1 MTTQVLATVVNG
13 MLKPDEALP
22 LAEQSRVRI
31 TIEPVEEWSQEGA
44 LAAWE
49 ALKVQIR
56 EQPLH
61 LGGKRYTR
69 DELYERR

>member
-1 MTTQVLATVVNG
+1 MTMQVLATVING

-31 TIEPVEEWSQEGA
+31 TIEAIEEWSQERA
-44 LAAWE
+44 VAAWE
-49 ALKVQIR
+49 ALNAQSRKR
-56 EQPLH
+56 PLH

-69 DELYERR
+69 DELHERR